1 MIGNKFLQCTL
12 HIKNVAVK
20 AQLGV
25 QGLVRIL
32 QYNRKIN
39 EFWGGGALEITQQVY
54 PLI

>member
-12 HIKNVAVK
+12 HIKNVPVK

-39 EFWGGGALEITQQVY
+39 EFWGGGKLWRSLSKCI
-54 PLI
+54 P